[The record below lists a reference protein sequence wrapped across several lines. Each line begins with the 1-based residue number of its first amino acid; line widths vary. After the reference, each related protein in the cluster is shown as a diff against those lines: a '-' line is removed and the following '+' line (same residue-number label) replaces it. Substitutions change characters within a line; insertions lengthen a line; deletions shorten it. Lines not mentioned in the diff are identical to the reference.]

1 MHNGLIEITNIN
13 DADYIELVSGETS
26 DFTVGQIYEV
36 KVDDGSIYTEGERY
50 SMDNT
55 YTANTEMFYNPKLQ
69 LKYYKRDSAYANIR

>member
-1 MHNGLIEITNIN
+1 MHNGLNEITNIN

-69 LKYYKRDSAYANIR
+69 LKFYKRNAA

>member
-1 MHNGLIEITNIN
+1 MHNGLSEITNIN

-26 DFTVGQIYEV
+26 DFTVGKIYEV

-69 LKYYKRDSAYANIR
+69 LKFYKRNAA